1 MNKNQL
7 LKELTVTFVQEVL
20 IKEALTPEKEQEYI
34 DAIQSGS
41 GPARERAMKKL
52 LSSFQ
57 NLIFKNAQKL
67 KGGAKAGVEMED
79 LVNAGREGLLK
90 AINSYDP
97 EFGTKLSTHAYRM
110 VFDEMYKQAQQ
121 GRAVSLPANVTVL
134 KSKIEKAS
142 QKFQAENGYEPS
154 PMELEDIL
162 GIPAQEIEDAMS
174 AKGGAAS
181 LDTPVGGEDGLDTGD
196 TKADFLADPTSMDTD
211 VDDAGGESTRK
222 ELDDLFDKAKLS
234 ANQREIIN
242 TYLTALKTVPERG
255 VAKAVAQKL
264 GKSQMNVSAA
274 IKNIEKK
281 LGLTDKG
288 VKLSSLR
295 EYAEKRALLREA
307 LRKEVRAILN
317 EQLGGIRGKWPNI
330 EITQDG
336 KEYSIE
342 FDEFVETDNY
352 GHSRSGYFKGYDQN
366 DDQWQVDVSV
376 GADYDYTGD
385 VSEVEWNTLT
395 KVDSLNEATQM
406 DVDEIFD
413 IVKQASRKSGHSLVE
428 ECEDLFSNVLDR
440 CKLETADQIAR
451 QRANVFM
458 REGLTPEELEARY
471 EDQAQAEYGKSFDE
485 LDDEQ
490 QSELKDIV
498 DGDLFEAK
506 SNLTPL
512 RSIRCFLDTE
522 KRTLHPMDSEDAV
535 DMSPEK
541 EVSIDDADAYEIMDS
556 ISDEDKE
563 VLMSVM
569 K

>member
-52 LSSFQ
+52 LNSFQ

-121 GRAVSLPANVTVL
+121 GRAVTLPANVVVL

-154 PMELEDIL
+154 PEELEDIL
-162 GIPAQEIEDAMS
+162 GIPAQEIVDAMA

-196 TKADFLADPTSMDTD
+196 TKADFLADPTNKDTD

-242 TYLTALKTVPERG
+242 TYLTALKTAPEKG
-255 VAKAVAQKL
+255 VAKTVAQKL

-281 LGLTDKG
+281 LGLADKG

-295 EYAEKRALLREA
+295 EYAEKRALLREV

-317 EQLGGIRGKWPNI
+317 EGR
-330 EITQDG
+330 T
-336 KEYSIE
+336 
-342 FDEFVETDNY
+342 V
-352 GHSRSGYFKGYDQN
+352 
-366 DDQWQVDVSV
+366 
-376 GADYDYTGD
+376 
-385 VSEVEWNTLT
+385 
-395 KVDSLNEATQM
+395 NEADQM
-406 DVDEIFD
+406 DVDVIFD
-413 IVKQASRKSGHSLVE
+413 IVKQASTNSGESLVR
-428 ECEDLFSNVLDR
+428 ECEDLFSKVLDL
-440 CKLETADQIAR
+440 CKKETADQIAR
-451 QRANVFM
+451 QRANVFV
-458 REGLTPEELEARY
+458 REDYDAEKQAEKGREASEAELEARY
-471 EDQAQAEYGKSFDE
+471 EDYAKAEYGKSFDKLNDEERQDVIDQVKGE
-485 LDDEQ
+485 LG
-490 QSELKDIV
+490 I
-498 DGDLFEAK
+498 
-506 SNLTPL
+506 
-512 RSIRCFLDTE
+512 
-522 KRTLHPMDSEDAV
+522 
-535 DMSPEK
+535 
-541 EVSIDDADAYEIMDS
+541 
-556 ISDEDKE
+556 
-563 VLMSVM
+563 
-569 K
+569 